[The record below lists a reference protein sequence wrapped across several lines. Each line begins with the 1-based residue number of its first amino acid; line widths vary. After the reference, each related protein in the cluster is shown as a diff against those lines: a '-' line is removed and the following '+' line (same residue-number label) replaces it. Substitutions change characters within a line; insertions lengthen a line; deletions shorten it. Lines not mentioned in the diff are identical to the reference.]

1 MDESSHVPALLE
13 SADPCTSQ
21 RVLQLAEDL
30 KDALET
36 EFCKEDKDILRT
48 QIPTSTVHTL
58 LLQLDKS
65 LVGVYGSVRFYRSF
79 FGVKSIKVITVNR
92 SISL

>member
-1 MDESSHVPALLE
+1 MDETSHVPALLE
-13 SADPCTSQ
+13 SADPCASPT
-21 RVLQLAEDL
+21 VLELAEDL

-58 LLQLDKS
+58 LLQLDQS

-79 FGVKSIKVITVNR
+79 FGVKAIKVITVNR